1 MTDLQ
6 QGSGASMGGMGLAES
21 EVVRLTIPAA
31 LEFVRIAR
39 LTASGVASR
48 LGFDIDEVEDLRVA
62 IDELS
67 SVLVEAASGRDLDL
81 VFTSRSDGIEMEG
94 RVAYSAGSSLPIE
107 DLTRQILAAVVDEYS
122 VEVLEGAATFRA
134 VKRLTS

>member
-1 MTDLQ
+1 MTDLS
-6 QGSGASMGGMGLAES
+6 GGKGASMGGMSVAEP
-21 EVVRLTIPAA
+21 EIVRLSIPAA

-48 LGFDIDEVEDLRVA
+48 LGFDVDEVEDLRVA

-67 SVLVEAASGRDLDL
+67 SVLVEAATGRDLDL
-81 VFTSRSDGIEMEG
+81 VFTTRSDGIEMEG
-94 RVAYSAGSSLPIE
+94 RVGYASGAELPIE

-122 VEVLEGAATFRA
+122 VEVSEGAALFRA
-134 VKRLTS
+134 RKRLSS